1 MLLLGLLLV
10 GATAAFTFLL
20 VAYNS
25 SGGPAYEVMMFGH
38 HLATVSGPRIFLA
51 GIALSLV
58 FALGCAMLLAGGARA
73 RSQRVELRA
82 TRAEAR
88 RTAAE
93 RDALAER
100 LGGTDPTPAPAA
112 PAAPVAPVA
121 PVVMRKSRIRTGAAT
136 TDTAVDPGD
145 GGAAPG
151 EAVAEPVSGKRPLG
165 LRGRF
170 GL

>member
-51 GIALSLV
+51 GIALALL
-58 FALGCAMLLAGGARA
+58 FALGCSMLLAGGARA

-88 RTAAE
+88 RTAVE

-100 LGGTDPTPAPAA
+100 LNETGPTSAPDSGASPDADAADEPASA
-112 PAAPVAPVA
+112 
-121 PVVMRKSRIRTGAAT
+121 
-136 TDTAVDPGD
+136 
-145 GGAAPG
+145 
-151 EAVAEPVSGKRPLG
+151 KRQG
-165 LRGRF
+165 LRRRF
-170 GL
+170 SL